1 MEVSILCLSESFLNS
16 TTFHKKGKLNLLKL
30 DQRRKLQKTRYT
42 EEVLQHLVHL
52 NTIYFFLNAYMHDKP
67 HVPGIIFSQVLGI
80 EKKWP
85 LLSRSSKSRGNSNRQ
100 EQYGMRSCM
109 DTRT

>member
-67 HVPGIIFSQVLGI
+67 YVPGIIFSQVLGI
-80 EKKWP
+80 EKKMAP
-85 LLSRSSKSRGNSNRQ
+85 ALKELKVKRQ
-100 EQYGMRSCM
+100 FKQ
-109 DTRT
+109 TRTIWYEKLYGY